1 MTARAT
7 PWIRLR
13 SPNSESADRTLP
25 RPVKINESTFAGN
38 CPELPPLSARR
49 ATLARRW
56 ADWKTSPTAS
66 YVECGATKTPENN
79 PSNSPLDKGASDRLA
94 GRTRRKAWAHVTPD
108 AMIHRRPSEADD
120 RSEAGHWEGDL
131 VIGLCRSAVGT
142 LVERTTR

>member
-13 SPNSESADRTLP
+13 SPNSES
-25 RPVKINESTFAGN
+25 
-38 CPELPPLSARR
+38 
-49 ATLARRW
+49 
-56 ADWKTSPTAS
+56 
-66 YVECGATKTPENN
+66 
-79 PSNSPLDKGASDRLA
+79 A